1 MSILGGPTEMGNL
14 QSGTQLILLCPDG
27 ITQITY
33 TIPST
38 CPAFADLPDDCQH
51 ILLSVIP

>member
-1 MSILGGPTEMGNL
+1 MSILGDPQQMGNL
-14 QSGTQLILLCPDG
+14 QPGTQLSLLCPDG

-38 CPAFADLPDDCQH
+38 CPAFSDLPDDCDH
-51 ILLSVIP
+51 TLLSVNP